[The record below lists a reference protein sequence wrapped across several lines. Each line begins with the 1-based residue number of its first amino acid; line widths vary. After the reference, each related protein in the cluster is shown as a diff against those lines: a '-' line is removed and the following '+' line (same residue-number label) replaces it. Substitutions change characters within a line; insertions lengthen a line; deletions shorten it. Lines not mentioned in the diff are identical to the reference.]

1 MWTAVLVAVPCLA
14 ANQAISWVLLPYLA
28 DKTENWLQW
37 TIRARWAL
45 FIVAMVGIAASGTEI
60 IYGRD
65 LS

>member
-1 MWTAVLVAVPCLA
+1 
-14 ANQAISWVLLPYLA
+14 VLLPYLA